1 MKAKWW
7 VRLWAYLLG
16 LPDRLV
22 FSNEILIKS
31 QHFDIDGKL
40 VCELDHDCTRTNK
53 EENTLFI
60 KFDSKGDVVII
71 RRVTRDDAWLL
82 VSDHQ
87 KPTRYTFGNPVG
99 VTCKVDVRVEE
110 SVYRKSL
117 RILNYFYLKLPNE
130 TMITVE
136 LRVDNKVVWVESFDL
151 DLGHDKAVDQ
161 LLRMYALSEG
171 HTVIVS
177 SNSNSKNHSAIF
189 LNNNLSTV

>member
-7 VRLWAYLLG
+7 VRLWTYLLG
-16 LPDRLV
+16 LPNRLV
-22 FSNEILIKS
+22 FLNEILIKS

-40 VCELDHDCTRTNK
+40 VCELDHDCTRTDK

-71 RRVTRDDAWLL
+71 RRVTYDDAWLL

-87 KPTRYTFGNPVG
+87 KPTQYTFGNPG
-99 VTCKVDVRVEE
+99 EVTCKVDVRVEE

-117 RILNYFYLKLPNE
+117 SILNYFYLKLPNE

-171 HTVIVS
+171 YGVIVS
-177 SNSNSKNHSAIF
+177 STNKGKHNTATV
-189 LNNNLSTV
+189 LNNNLSIV

>member
-31 QHFDIDGKL
+31 QHFDTNGKL
-40 VCELDHDCTRTNK
+40 VCELDHDCTRTDK

-60 KFDSKGDVVII
+60 KFDSKGNVVII
-71 RRVTRDDAWLL
+71 RRVTYDDAWLL

-87 KPTRYTFGNPVG
+87 KPTQYTLSNHLG
-99 VTCKVDVRVEE
+99 VTCKVDARVEE

-130 TMITVE
+130 TMITVD
-136 LRVDNKVVWVESFDL
+136 LRVDNKVVWIESFDL

-171 HTVIVS
+171 YEVIVS
-177 SNSNSKNHSAIF
+177 STNKGKHNTATV